1 MTRDPDSDDL
11 KQGKV
16 PYKPRNVWKAL
27 VRQEGEIITKEYSGA
42 PFLPRLF
49 GRISLSWEEAALT
62 RLEGMPGVPALIS
75 RPTPHAIQISAVKG
89 RPLDKMKKG
98 ELTESCFQRLVSL
111 VHGIHDRGVAHGDL
125 HQRNILVDQDQPSVI
140 DFSTAYVKG
149 RIPLLDGWI
158 LRKVILLD
166 LERLYKVE
174 RKFFE
179 RGEPPRMFF
188 LYRMIKR
195 FR

>member
-1 MTRDPDSDDL
+1 LEQD
-11 KQGKV
+11 KV

-27 VRQEGEIITKEYSGA
+27 VRQEGEIITKEYSGT

-49 GRISLSWEEAALT
+49 GRMSLSWEEAALT
-62 RLEGMPGVPALIS
+62 RLEGMPGVPALIG
-75 RPTPHAIQISAVKG
+75 RPTPHAILISAVKG

-98 ELTESCFQRLVSL
+98 ELSETCFQRLVSL
-111 VHGIHDRGVAHGDL
+111 IHEIHGRGVAHGDL

-174 RKFFE
+174 RKFFD

>member
-1 MTRDPDSDDL
+1 MTNHSPSDQRQ
-11 KQGKV
+11 QGNV
-16 PYKPRNVWKAL
+16 PYKPRNVWKAS
-27 VRQEGEIITKEYSGA
+27 VRREGEIITKEYSGA
-42 PFLPRLF
+42 PFLPRLI
-49 GRISLSWEEAALT
+49 GRLSLSWEEAALK

-75 RPTPHAIQISAVKG
+75 RPTPHVIQLSAVKG
-89 RPLDKMKKG
+89 QPLDKMEKG
-98 ELTESCFQRLVSL
+98 ELSESCFQKLVSL
-111 VHGIHDRGVAHGDL
+111 VQGIHDRGVAHGDL
-125 HQRNILVDQDQPSVI
+125 HQRNILVDQDAPSII

-149 RIPLLDGWI
+149 RMPLLDGWI
-158 LRKVILLD
+158 LRNVILLD

-174 RKFFE
+174 RKFFD